1 MYSYTV
7 QYVLHGQKMDMH
19 AVAKKATGR
28 QRFGSIMIFYLKG
41 GNNAAGNND
50 KYISLLPA
58 GNYI

>member
-1 MYSYTV
+1 
-7 QYVLHGQKMDMH
+7 MDMH

-28 QRFGSIMIFYLKG
+28 GQRFGSIMIFYLKG